1 MLSILMKYRSVGHFF
16 FYLDTHRSF
25 ALFLNYI
32 FFKNAFIILFVIL
45 SLFHKLV
52 LIKAEIFGNER
63 F

>member
-1 MLSILMKYRSVGHFF
+1 MLSILIKYRSVGHF

-25 ALFLNYI
+25 ALFLIYI

>member
-1 MLSILMKYRSVGHFF
+1 MLSILIKYRSVGHF

-32 FFKNAFIILFVIL
+32 FFKNAFIILF
-45 SLFHKLV
+45 HKLV